1 MKKVIM
7 VILDGFGLNDLE
19 NGNAIKDAN
28 METFNNLFK
37 EYPHSVLQASGEYV
51 GLPDDQFGNSEVG
64 HLTIGAGR
72 RIKQD
77 LLKAN
82 ELLGSPSIEQN
93 DKLIELVNHTINNN
107 STLHLCG
114 LVSDGRVHSDIKYM
128 KNILGHL
135 KNMGVKKVKFHAITD
150 GRDTKVD
157 SSIGYLTELE
167 NVMKTLNIGKISTVC
182 GRYYAMD
189 RDNKWERTKVYSD
202 LLLKG
207 VGIKIRTFK
216 TGIEACYKKNLTDE
230 FLPPLILDEDATIKN
245 NDAFLWLNFRG
256 DRSRQILTVLKN
268 EDFQEYKVKKID
280 NLKILA
286 ITDVPGAKLTN
297 KEYLI
302 ENEEI
307 YSLGVYLSDLGLRQA
322 RIAETEK
329 FAHVTYFFN
338 GGGKVKIKG
347 CDNFLIPSKKVKTYD
362 LTPNM
367 SALEVTEQVLKC
379 LEKDY
384 DFILVNF
391 ANPDML
397 GHTGVIDATVNG
409 LKTIDECLSK
419 IVEAVDNNFYKLII
433 TADHGN
439 CDEMIRKDG
448 SISTTHS
455 IYPVPFI
462 LRDKH
467 VSLKHKGDLTEI
479 APTILKYM
487 DIAIPSEM
495 KDTKT
500 LFVEED

>member
-72 RIKQD
+72 KIKQD

-93 DKLIELVNHTINNN
+93 DKLIELINHTINND

-409 LKTIDECLSK
+409 LKTIDECLSR

>member
-72 RIKQD
+72 KIKQD

-82 ELLGSPSIEQN
+82 ELLGSSSIEQN
-93 DKLIELVNHTINNN
+93 DKLIELVEHTINNN

-189 RDNKWERTKVYSD
+189 RDNKWERTKVYTD

-338 GGGKVKIKG
+338 GGGKVKLKG

-409 LKTIDECLSK
+409 LKTIDECLSR

>member
-19 NGNAIKDAN
+19 NGNAIKSAN

-167 NVMKTLNIGKISTVC
+167 NVMKALNIGKISTVC

-409 LKTIDECLSK
+409 LKTIDECLSR

>member
-19 NGNAIKDAN
+19 NGNAIKAAN

-93 DKLIELVNHTINNN
+93 DKLIELVDHTINNN

-167 NVMKTLNIGKISTVC
+167 NVMKALNIGKISTVC

-189 RDNKWERTKVYSD
+189 RDNKWERTKVYTD

-409 LKTIDECLSK
+409 LKTIDECLSR

>member
-19 NGNAIKDAN
+19 NGNAIKAAN

-167 NVMKTLNIGKISTVC
+167 NVMKTLSIGKISTVC

>member
-19 NGNAIKDAN
+19 NGNAIKAAN

-167 NVMKTLNIGKISTVC
+167 NVMKALNIGKISTVC

-230 FLPPLILDEDATIKN
+230 FLPPLILDEDATINN

-379 LEKDY
+379 LGKDY

-409 LKTIDECLSK
+409 LKTIDECLSR

>member
-93 DKLIELVNHTINNN
+93 DKLIELVEHTINNN

-167 NVMKTLNIGKISTVC
+167 NVMKSLNIGKISTVC

-189 RDNKWERTKVYSD
+189 RDNKWERTKVYTD
-202 LLLKG
+202 LLLNG

-256 DRSRQILTVLKN
+256 DRSRQILTVLKH

-338 GGGKVKIKG
+338 GGGKVKLKG

-397 GHTGVIDATVNG
+397 GHTGVIDATING

-419 IVEAVDNNFYKLII
+419 IVDAVDNNFYKLII

>member
-19 NGNAIKDAN
+19 NGNAIKAAN

-167 NVMKTLNIGKISTVC
+167 NVMKALNIGKISTVC

-189 RDNKWERTKVYSD
+189 RDNKWERTKVYTD

-268 EDFQEYKVKKID
+268 EDFQEYKIKKID

-286 ITDVPGAKLTN
+286 ITDVPGTKLTN

-409 LKTIDECLSK
+409 LKTIDECLSR

>member
-19 NGNAIKDAN
+19 NGNAIKAAN

-189 RDNKWERTKVYSD
+189 RDNKWERTKVYTD

-409 LKTIDECLSK
+409 LKTIDECLSR

>member
-19 NGNAIKDAN
+19 NGNAIKAAN

-189 RDNKWERTKVYSD
+189 RDNKWERTKVYTD

-409 LKTIDECLSK
+409 LKTIDECLSR

-455 IYPVPFI
+455 TYPVPFI

>member
-1 MKKVIM
+1 M
-7 VILDGFGLNDLE
+7 
-19 NGNAIKDAN
+19 
-28 METFNNLFK
+28 
-37 EYPHSVLQASGEYV
+37 
-51 GLPDDQFGNSEVG
+51 PDDQFGNSEVG

-167 NVMKTLNIGKISTVC
+167 NVMKALNIGKISTVC

-286 ITDVPGAKLTN
+286 ITDVPGAKLAN

-409 LKTIDECLSK
+409 LKTIDECLSR

>member
-19 NGNAIKDAN
+19 NGNAIKAAN

-93 DKLIELVNHTINNN
+93 DKLIKLVNHTINNN

-409 LKTIDECLSK
+409 LKTIDECLSR

>member
-19 NGNAIKDAN
+19 NGNAIKAAN

-93 DKLIELVNHTINNN
+93 DKLIKLVNHTINNN

-230 FLPPLILDEDATIKN
+230 FLPPLILDEDATINN

-409 LKTIDECLSK
+409 LKTIDECLSR

>member
-19 NGNAIKDAN
+19 NGNAIKAAN

-167 NVMKTLNIGKISTVC
+167 NVMKALNIGKISTVC

-409 LKTIDECLSK
+409 LKTIDECLSR

>member
-19 NGNAIKDAN
+19 NGNAIKAAN

-286 ITDVPGAKLTN
+286 ITDVPGAKLAN

-409 LKTIDECLSK
+409 LKTIDECLSR

>member
-409 LKTIDECLSK
+409 LKTIDECLSR

>member
-19 NGNAIKDAN
+19 NGNAIKAAN

-167 NVMKTLNIGKISTVC
+167 NVMKALNIGKISTVC

-189 RDNKWERTKVYSD
+189 RDNKWERTKVYTD

>member
-1 MKKVIM
+1 MK
-7 VILDGFGLNDLE
+7 
-19 NGNAIKDAN
+19 A
-28 METFNNLFK
+28 
-37 EYPHSVLQASGEYV
+37 
-51 GLPDDQFGNSEVG
+51 
-64 HLTIGAGR
+64 
-72 RIKQD
+72 
-77 LLKAN
+77 
-82 ELLGSPSIEQN
+82 
-93 DKLIELVNHTINNN
+93 
-107 STLHLCG
+107 
-114 LVSDGRVHSDIKYM
+114 
-128 KNILGHL
+128 
-135 KNMGVKKVKFHAITD
+135 
-150 GRDTKVD
+150 
-157 SSIGYLTELE
+157 
-167 NVMKTLNIGKISTVC
+167 LNIGKISTVC

-230 FLPPLILDEDATIKN
+230 FLPPLILDEDATINN

-379 LEKDY
+379 LGKDY

-409 LKTIDECLSK
+409 LKTIDECLSR

>member
-189 RDNKWERTKVYSD
+189 RDNKWERTKVYTD

-409 LKTIDECLSK
+409 LKTIDECLSR

>member
-19 NGNAIKDAN
+19 NGNAIKAAN
-28 METFNNLFK
+28 METFNNLYK

-245 NDAFLWLNFRG
+245 NDSFLWLNFRG

-268 EDFQEYKVKKID
+268 EDFQEYKIKKID

-409 LKTIDECLSK
+409 LKTIDECLSR

>member
-93 DKLIELVNHTINNN
+93 DKLIELVEHTINNN

-189 RDNKWERTKVYSD
+189 RDNKWERTKVYTD

-338 GGGKVKIKG
+338 GGGKVKLKG

-409 LKTIDECLSK
+409 LKTIDECLSR

>member
-93 DKLIELVNHTINNN
+93 DKLIELVEHTINNN

-150 GRDTKVD
+150 GRDTKVN

-189 RDNKWERTKVYSD
+189 RDNKWERTKVYTD

-338 GGGKVKIKG
+338 GGGKVKLKG

-397 GHTGVIDATVNG
+397 GHTGVIDATING

-419 IVEAVDNNFYKLII
+419 IVDAVDNNFYKLII

>member
-19 NGNAIKDAN
+19 NGNAIKAAN

-167 NVMKTLNIGKISTVC
+167 NVMKALNIGKISTVC

-189 RDNKWERTKVYSD
+189 RDNKWERTKVYTD

-268 EDFQEYKVKKID
+268 EDFQEYKVKKMD

-409 LKTIDECLSK
+409 LKTIDECLSR

>member
-93 DKLIELVNHTINNN
+93 DKLIELVEHTINNN

-135 KNMGVKKVKFHAITD
+135 KNIGVKKVKFHAITD

-189 RDNKWERTKVYSD
+189 RDNKWERTKVYTD

-338 GGGKVKIKG
+338 GGGKVKLKG

>member
-19 NGNAIKDAN
+19 NGNAIKAAN

-167 NVMKTLNIGKISTVC
+167 NVMKALNIGKISTVC

-230 FLPPLILDEDATIKN
+230 FLLPLILDEDATIKN

>member
-19 NGNAIKDAN
+19 KGNAIKDAN
-28 METFNNLFK
+28 MENFNALFE
-37 EYPHSVLQASGEYV
+37 EYPHSILQASGEYV

-72 RIKQD
+72 KIKQD
-77 LLKAN
+77 LIKCN
-82 ELLGSPSIEQN
+82 ELLGSSLIEQN
-93 DKLIELVNHTINNN
+93 ENLLNLIKHVKEND

-114 LVSDGRVHSDIKYM
+114 LISDGGVHSDIKYI
-128 KNILGHL
+128 KNFLGHL
-135 KNMGVKKVKFHAITD
+135 KNLGIKKVKIHAITD
-150 GRDTKVD
+150 GRDTSVD
-157 SSIGYLTELE
+157 SSINYLTDLETILKEL
-167 NVMKTLNIGKISTVC
+167 NLGKISTVC

-189 RDNKWERTKVYSD
+189 RDNKWERTKVYTD

-207 VGIKIRTFK
+207 IGIKIKAFK

-230 FLPPLILDEDATIKN
+230 FLPPLLIDEDATIKE
-245 NDAFLWLNFRG
+245 NDAFIWLNFRG
-256 DRSRQILTVLKN
+256 DRSRQLLSVLKMN
-268 EDFQEYKVKKID
+268 DFNEYKVKKIN
-280 NLKILA
+280 NLKIL
-286 ITDVPGAKLTN
+286 TLTN
-297 KEYLI
+297 IPGVNLSEEEYLI
-302 ENEEI
+302 KDEEI

-367 SALEVTEQVLKC
+367 SALEVTEQTIKC

-384 DFILVNF
+384 DFVVVNF

-397 GHTGVIDATVNG
+397 GHTGVIDATVSG
-409 LKTIDECLSK
+409 LKTIDECLGK
-419 IVEAVDNNFYKLII
+419 IIEAVDNNFYKLIV

-455 IYPVPFI
+455 MYPVPFI
-462 LRDKH
+462 IRDKH
-467 VSLKHKGDLTEI
+467 VSLKHKGALTEI

-487 DIAIPSEM
+487 DIAIPSSMRE
-495 KDTKT
+495 TKN
-500 LFVEED
+500 LFIEED

>member
-93 DKLIELVNHTINNN
+93 DKLIELVEHTINNN

-189 RDNKWERTKVYSD
+189 RDNKWERTKVYTD

-256 DRSRQILTVLKN
+256 DRSRQILTVLKH

-397 GHTGVIDATVNG
+397 GHTGVIDATING

-419 IVEAVDNNFYKLII
+419 IVDAVDNNFYKLII

>member
-93 DKLIELVNHTINNN
+93 NKLIELVEHTINND

-150 GRDTKVD
+150 GRDTKVN

-167 NVMKTLNIGKISTVC
+167 NVMKSLNIGKISTVC

-189 RDNKWERTKVYSD
+189 RDNKWERTKVYTD

-256 DRSRQILTVLKN
+256 DRSRQILTVLKS

-338 GGGKVKIKG
+338 GGGKVKLKG

-379 LEKDY
+379 LGKDY

-419 IVEAVDNNFYKLII
+419 IVDAVDNNFYKLII

>member
-19 NGNAIKDAN
+19 NGNAIKAAN

-167 NVMKTLNIGKISTVC
+167 NVMKALNIGKISTVC

-230 FLPPLILDEDATIKN
+230 FLPPLILDEDATINN

-409 LKTIDECLSK
+409 LKTIDECLSR

>member
-19 NGNAIKDAN
+19 NGNAIKAAN

-409 LKTIDECLSK
+409 LKTIDECLSR

>member
-72 RIKQD
+72 KIKQD

-82 ELLGSPSIEQN
+82 ELLGSQSIEQN
-93 DKLIELVNHTINNN
+93 DKLIELINHTINND

-167 NVMKTLNIGKISTVC
+167 NVMKSLNIGKISTVC

-189 RDNKWERTKVYSD
+189 RDNKWERTKVYTD

-280 NLKILA
+280 NLKVLA

-409 LKTIDECLSK
+409 LKTIDECLSR

>member
-19 NGNAIKDAN
+19 NGNAIKAAN

-189 RDNKWERTKVYSD
+189 RDNKWERTKVYTD

-245 NDAFLWLNFRG
+245 NDSFLWLNFRG
-256 DRSRQILTVLKN
+256 DRSRQILTALKN

-409 LKTIDECLSK
+409 LKTIDECLSR

>member
-93 DKLIELVNHTINNN
+93 DKLIELVEHTINNN

-167 NVMKTLNIGKISTVC
+167 NVMKSLNIGKISTVC

-189 RDNKWERTKVYSD
+189 RDNKWERTKVYTD

-256 DRSRQILTVLKN
+256 DRSRQILSVLKN

-338 GGGKVKIKG
+338 GGGKVKLKG

-397 GHTGVIDATVNG
+397 GHTGVIDATING
-409 LKTIDECLSK
+409 LKTIDECLSR

>member
-19 NGNAIKDAN
+19 NGNAIKAAN

-150 GRDTKVD
+150 GRDTKID

-167 NVMKTLNIGKISTVC
+167 SVMKALNIGKISTVC

-189 RDNKWERTKVYSD
+189 RDNKWERTKVYTD

-409 LKTIDECLSK
+409 LKTIDECLSR

>member
-72 RIKQD
+72 KIKQD

-167 NVMKTLNIGKISTVC
+167 NVMKALNIGKISTVC

-189 RDNKWERTKVYSD
+189 RDNKWERTKVYTD

-256 DRSRQILTVLKN
+256 DRSRQILTVLKH

-338 GGGKVKIKG
+338 GGGKVKLKG

>member
-72 RIKQD
+72 KIKQD

-82 ELLGSPSIEQN
+82 ELLGSQSIEQN
-93 DKLIELVNHTINNN
+93 DKLIELINHTINND

-167 NVMKTLNIGKISTVC
+167 NVMKSLNIGKISTVC

-189 RDNKWERTKVYSD
+189 RDNKWERTKVYTD

-280 NLKILA
+280 NLKVLA

-409 LKTIDECLSK
+409 LKTIDECLSR

-487 DIAIPSEM
+487 DIAIPASM

>member
-7 VILDGFGLNDLE
+7 VILDGFGINDLE
-19 NGNAIKDAN
+19 NGNAIKLAN
-28 METFNNLFK
+28 METFNSLFN
-37 EYPHSVLQASGEYV
+37 EYPHSILQASGEYV

-72 RIKQD
+72 KIKQD
-77 LLKAN
+77 LIKCN
-82 ELLGSPSIEQN
+82 ELLGTPTIEQN
-93 DKLIELVNHTINNN
+93 EQVLKIVEHVKNNN

-128 KNILGHL
+128 KNFLGHL
-135 KNMGVKKVKFHAITD
+135 ASMGVKNIKFHAITD
-150 GRDTKVD
+150 GRDTPVD
-157 SSIGYLTELE
+157 SSVNYLNDLDEVLK
-167 NVMKTLNIGKISTVC
+167 NLNIGKISTVC

-189 RDNKWERTKVYSD
+189 RDNKWERTKVYTD
-202 LLLKG
+202 LLFKG
-207 VGIKIRTFK
+207 IGVRVRGYK
-216 TGIEACYKKNLTDE
+216 TGIAACYRKNLTDE
-230 FLPPLILDEDATIKN
+230 FLPPLLLEDDVTIKEH
-245 NDAFLWLNFRG
+245 DAFIWLNFRG
-256 DRSRQILTVLKN
+256 DRGRQLLSVLKN
-268 EDFQEYKVKKID
+268 EDFNEYKVPKFNDLSVLTLANIPGV
-280 NLKILA
+280 NLKRE
-286 ITDVPGAKLTN
+286 D
-297 KEYLI
+297 YLI
-302 ENEEI
+302 EEENV

-338 GGGKVKIKG
+338 GGDKVKVKG
-347 CDNFLIPSKKVKTYD
+347 CDNFLIPSPKVSTYD
-362 LTPNM
+362 KAPNM
-367 SALEVTEQVLKC
+367 SAIEVTNQVVKC

-397 GHTGVIDATVNG
+397 GHTGVIDATVSG
-409 LKTIDECLSK
+409 LKTIDECLK
-419 IVEAVDNNFYKLII
+419 RIVEAVDNNFYKLII

-462 LRDKH
+462 LRDKR

-487 DIAIPSEM
+487 DIAIPKEM
-495 KDTKT
+495 KETKT

>member
-72 RIKQD
+72 KIKQD

-82 ELLGSPSIEQN
+82 ELLGSQSIEQN
-93 DKLIELVNHTINNN
+93 DKLIELVEHTINND

-167 NVMKTLNIGKISTVC
+167 NVMKSLNIGKISTVC

-189 RDNKWERTKVYSD
+189 RDNKWERTKVYTD

-409 LKTIDECLSK
+409 LKTIDECLSR